1 MFIGHYKSVNTS
13 EEFYSEIKED
23 LNFPFPIQVG
33 YKNNKY
39 LLTKTIQISS
49 SHIKNL
55 VEYAK
60 RFDIDYDVKVD

>member
-1 MFIGHYKSVNTS
+1 MFIAHYKSVNTS
-13 EEFYSEIKED
+13 EEFYSTEKKD
-23 LNFPFPIQVG
+23 LNFPTQVE
-33 YKNNKY
+33 YKGNNY

-49 SHIKNL
+49 SHMKNL